1 MKPKP
6 IMKTITLSLTLAISH
21 TSLAGGI
28 PVIDGT
34 SIATQTQQ
42 HLLELAEMGKQLVEA
57 KNQLEQLKANVTA
70 LTGNKGF
77 SDIMKMGGIDPAI
90 TGTFDD
96 LLKGNTAGLTEKAK
110 AYLDNLPSS
119 CADAKNKSMCEQV
132 NLGGIAQIDFVEKLN
147 QQLERKLQTISDLS
161 ERAKQAKDMK
171 SMAELQAQI
180 SLEANSIA
188 TLQLQA
194 DNFEK
199 LQAAQRKIVAQQAA
213 ERDAERRLKALKS
226 TNKNQN
232 LKQQN
237 FSNLL
242 N

>member
-1 MKPKP
+1 MKP

-77 SDIMKMGGIDPAI
+77 SDIMKMGGVDPAI

-119 CADAKNKSMCEQV
+119 CTDAKNKSMCEQV
-132 NLGGIAQIDFVEKLN
+132 NLGGIAQIDFIEKLN
-147 QQLERKLQTISDLS
+147 KQIENKLQTISTLS
-161 ERAKQAKDMK
+161 ERAKQAQDMK

-194 DNFEK
+194 NNFEK
-199 LQAAQRKIVAQQAA
+199 LQDAQRKIVAQQQQEQMNKTRWQAVSA
-213 ERDAERRLKALKS
+213 EMIKS
-226 TNKNQN
+226 NSEKVNYN
-232 LKQQN
+232 SLFK
-237 FSNLL
+237 
-242 N
+242 

>member
-1 MKPKP
+1 MRTL
-6 IMKTITLSLTLAISH
+6 IKTTALTLTLAITQSF
-21 TSLAGGI
+21 AAGI
-28 PVIDGT
+28 PTIDGAA
-34 SIATQTQQ
+34 IQQ
-42 HLLELAEMGKQLVEA
+42 NMANNLKELAEMGKQLTEA
-57 KNQLEQLKANVTA
+57 KNQVEQLKANVNA

-77 SDIMKMGGIDPAI
+77 SDILKMGGIDPAI

-132 NLGGIAQIDFVEKLN
+132 NLGGIVQIDFIEKLN
-147 QQLERKLQTISDLS
+147 KQIENKLQTISALS

-199 LQAAQRKIVAQQAA
+199 LQDAQRKIVAQQAA

-226 TNKNQN
+226 TNNNQN

>member
-1 MKPKP
+1 MRTL
-6 IMKTITLSLTLAISH
+6 IKTTALTLTLAITQSF
-21 TSLAGGI
+21 AAGI
-28 PVIDGT
+28 PTIDAAA
-34 SIATQTQQ
+34 IQQ
-42 HLLELAEMGKQLVEA
+42 NMANNLKELAEMGKQLTEA
-57 KNQLEQLKANVTA
+57 KNQVEQLKANVNA

-77 SDIMKMGGIDPAI
+77 SDILKMGGVDPAI

-119 CADAKNKSMCEQV
+119 CTDAKNKSMCEQV
-132 NLGGIAQIDFVEKLN
+132 NLGGIAQIDFIEKLN
-147 QQLERKLQTISDLS
+147 KQIENKLQTISTLS
-161 ERAKQAKDMK
+161 ERAKQAQDMK

-199 LQAAQRKIVAQQAA
+199 LQAAQRKIVAQQQQEQMNKTRWQAVSA
-213 ERDAERRLKALKS
+213 EMIKS
-226 TNKNQN
+226 NSEKVNYN
-232 LKQQN
+232 SLFK
-237 FSNLL
+237 
-242 N
+242 

>member
-1 MKPKP
+1 MRTL
-6 IMKTITLSLTLAISH
+6 IKTTALTLTLAITQSF
-21 TSLAGGI
+21 AAGI
-28 PVIDGT
+28 PTIDGAA
-34 SIATQTQQ
+34 IQQ
-42 HLLELAEMGKQLVEA
+42 NMANHLKELAEMGKQLTEA
-57 KNQLEQLKANVTA
+57 KNQVEQLKANVNA

-77 SDIMKMGGIDPAI
+77 SDILKMGGVDPAI

-132 NLGGIAQIDFVEKLN
+132 NLGGIAQIDFIEKLN
-147 QQLERKLQTISDLS
+147 KQIENKLQTISALS
-161 ERAKQAKDMK
+161 ERAKQAQDMK

-199 LQAAQRKIVAQQAA
+199 LQDAQRKIVAQQAA

-226 TNKNQN
+226 TNNNQN
-232 LKQQN
+232 SKQQN

>member
-1 MKPKP
+1 MRTL
-6 IMKTITLSLTLAISH
+6 IKTTALILTLAITQSF
-21 TSLAGGI
+21 AAGI
-28 PVIDGT
+28 PTIDGAA
-34 SIATQTQQ
+34 IQQ
-42 HLLELAEMGKQLVEA
+42 NMANNLKELAEMGKQLTEA
-57 KNQLEQLKANVTA
+57 KNQVEQLKANVNA

-77 SDIMKMGGIDPAI
+77 SDILKMGGVDPAI

-132 NLGGIAQIDFVEKLN
+132 NLGGIAQIDFIEKLN
-147 QQLERKLQTISDLS
+147 KQIENKLQTISTLS
-161 ERAKQAKDMK
+161 ERAKQAQDMK

-199 LQAAQRKIVAQQAA
+199 LQDAQRKIVAQQAA

-226 TNKNQN
+226 TNNNQN

>member
-1 MKPKP
+1 MRTL
-6 IMKTITLSLTLAISH
+6 IKTTALTLTLAITQSF
-21 TSLAGGI
+21 AAGI
-28 PVIDGT
+28 PTIDGAA
-34 SIATQTQQ
+34 IQQ
-42 HLLELAEMGKQLVEA
+42 NMANHLKELAEMGKQLTEA
-57 KNQLEQLKANVTA
+57 KNQVEQLKANVNA

-77 SDIMKMGGIDPAI
+77 SDILKMGGVDPAI

-119 CADAKNKSMCEQV
+119 CADAKDRSMCEQV

-147 QQLERKLQTISDLS
+147 QQLERKLQTISELS

-180 SLEANSIA
+180 SLEANSLSA
-188 TLQLQA
+188 LQLQA

-199 LQAAQRKIVAQQAA
+199 LQEAQRQIVA
-213 ERDAERRLKALKS
+213 
-226 TNKNQN
+226 
-232 LKQQN
+232 KQQQEQAEKMRWKAVADEMKQTKSHKVN
-237 FSNLL
+237 YSELFK
-242 N
+242 